1 MPIITR
7 KIELCIDR
15 EGITDDEYK
24 THWQFLRQIDDNLY
38 LVANRISSHYFWT
51 DEFENRMRMQM
62 PEYYKA
68 SKDIRKLAKKKMS
81 EEEKR
86 SFEQLKEQLERLE
99 DVIKQKKEDFL
110 CGTNVRTS
118 IYRLVSEEY
127 SNLIPT
133 DILTNLLQEITG
145 SYKEASQDIRKGN
158 RTLSN
163 YRKGMP
169 IPFSFPKDK
178 NPFIIRDEGENADI
192 LFKWFE
198 KRSGICFKMCFGKD
212 RSNNREIVKR
222 LIADFNKNDGY
233 KLNNSSIQLVNKNG
247 KTKIFLL
254 LSLTI
259 PVQKRTLDKELV
271 LGVDLGIKYP
281 LYLATNG
288 TAYIKR
294 YIGDSDSFL
303 NERLVFQRR
312 YKELQRNLQCTGG
325 GKGRGKKLQALEQLR
340 DKERN
345 WVKTKNHVFS
355 REVIKFALK
364 IGAGTIHLE
373 KLTGI
378 GRDNDGDV
386 RDDRKF
392 ILRNWSYFEL
402 QTMIKYKAKMEGIE
416 VRFVNPAYT
425 SQTCCNCGE
434 RGERKEQAVFR
445 CMNPKCSEYGKEINA
460 DYNAARNIALSKDVV
475 AD

>member
-38 LVANRISSHYFWT
+38 LAANRISSHYFWT

-81 EEEKR
+81 EEEKE
-86 SFEQLKEQLERLE
+86 SFEQLEKQLERLE

-145 SYKEASQDIRKGN
+145 SYKKASQDIRKGN

-178 NPFIIRDEGENADI
+178 NPFIIRDEEGKTDI

-198 KRSGICFKMCFGKD
+198 KRSGICFQMCFGKD

-222 LIADFNKNDGY
+222 LIDDFNKDNGY
-233 KLNNSSIQLVNKNG
+233 KLNTSSIQLVNKNG

-281 LYLATNG
+281 LYLTTNG
-288 TAYIKR
+288 AAYIKR
-294 YIGDSDSFL
+294 YIGDSDGFL

-325 GKGRGKKLQALEQLR
+325 GKGRGKKLQALELLR

-345 WVKTKNHVFS
+345 WVKTKNHVF
-355 REVIKFALK
+355 
-364 IGAGTIHLE
+364 
-373 KLTGI
+373 
-378 GRDNDGDV
+378 
-386 RDDRKF
+386 
-392 ILRNWSYFEL
+392 
-402 QTMIKYKAKMEGIE
+402 
-416 VRFVNPAYT
+416 
-425 SQTCCNCGE
+425 
-434 RGERKEQAVFR
+434 
-445 CMNPKCSEYGKEINA
+445 
-460 DYNAARNIALSKDVV
+460 
-475 AD
+475 